1 MSWIEDKNVTEDIYD
16 DMVNTINDQKF
27 QIDFLLNRVN
37 QMLCAESDVVR
48 KHVRDTLSN
57 HQQHVTGVVINGG
70 VDCG

>member
-37 QMLCAESDVVR
+37 QMLCAESDVVQSMCATR
-48 KHVRDTLSN
+48 FLITNS
-57 HQQHVTGVVINGG
+57 T
-70 VDCG
+70 